1 MSGRFQPHDSG
12 DICATLAYSQLNS
25 WTESKQKVFFKKK
38 ACDYVWFA
46 FIHLS
51 VCLSSCH
58 AISFLFSEMLACL
71 ASLILWCGLYIMGF
85 SCGDHPSSVSVFLAM
100 WVDFSFYVLKIE
112 LVLWLSPQDS
122 MNALVLDLDF
132 PALRK
137 NKNIETFLNRC
148 KHVHVCLCVS
158 VWERVLWCACDV
170 HMVCVC
176 VCLWCAHTGVYISAS
191 LWVHLSRHFG
201 GFVCACTHLVVNA
214 RWH

>member
-1 MSGRFQPHDSG
+1 MFDLPSS
-12 DICATLAYSQLNS
+12 IC
-25 WTESKQKVFFKKK
+25 
-38 ACDYVWFA
+38 
-46 FIHLS
+46 LS

-148 KHVHVCLCVS
+148 KRMYMCVCVS
-158 VWERVLWCACDV
+158 VCERVLWCACNV
-170 HMVCVC
+170 HMVCVFCDVHTLVFIFLHLCECIWVDILVGLC
-176 VCLWCAHTGVYISAS
+176 VHAPTLWWMQGGINLSGFSRPLDHPLNQS
-191 LWVHLSRHFG
+191 LHSPALPSLS
-201 GFVCACTHLVVNA
+201 
-214 RWH
+214 